1 MRSGQLQY
9 DSNIYIYIYIVES
22 FSNSLLS
29 RAVVDQEM
37 FFKLIQEVSN

>member
-1 MRSGQLQY
+1 MRSGKLQY
-9 DSNIYIYIYIVES
+9 DPNIYIYIVES